1 MRHKQNSNWSFLLM
15 RGPDQS
21 VKQFNVT
28 KRSLI
33 ATPVALIAVVTSC
46 VVGLQLQA
54 ASELKRIEQQQ
65 SLLQQRYDTMLSE
78 HSSDINNKDSYI
90 NTLQTELV
98 SLQQNQAKID
108 AKLIELQELEDQL
121 QQFIQ
126 TYGEEV
132 PISLDRS
139 ITEDEDNLQ
148 GQQQSSYQIATM
160 AYQANAP
167 LQEMSDYIEAMGIS
181 MQQTLRQASKVR
193 EEVDAYPN
201 LWPTSATQITSGF
214 GYRSDPFSGQ
224 SRFHAGIDIAG
235 KKGDTIF
242 SAADGE
248 VIETGYDNQ
257 YGRYII
263 ISHLHDLQT
272 IYMHLETIIASEG
285 DTVVRGEKIGLMGNT
300 GKSTGTHL
308 HFQIVQKNVPV
319 SPLPFLNNQKHI
331 KEESNV

>member
-46 VVGLQLQA
+46 VIGLQLQA
-54 ASELKRIEQQQ
+54 ASELRRIESQQA
-65 SLLQQRYDTMLSE
+65 LLQQQYDSMLSE
-78 HSSDINNKDSYI
+78 HSLEINNKENYI
-90 NTLQTELV
+90 HTLQSELV
-98 SLQQNQAKID
+98 NLQQNQAAID
-108 AKLIELQELEDQL
+108 AKLIDLQKLEVQL

-132 PISLDRS
+132 PLSLNRS
-139 ITEDEDNLQ
+139 IVENEDENDMHILE
-148 GQQQSSYQIATM
+148 QSTYRIATM
-160 AYQANAP
+160 AYQANTP
-167 LQEMSDYIEAMGIS
+167 LQEMSEYIEAMGVS
-181 MQQTLRQASKVR
+181 MQQTLRQASKIR
-193 EEVDAYPN
+193 EAVDAYPN
-201 LWPTSATQITSGF
+201 LWPTISTQLTSGF

-248 VIETGYDNQ
+248 IIESGFDDQ
-257 YGRYII
+257 YGNYIV
-263 ISHLHDLQT
+263 ISHLHDLET
-272 IYMHLETIIASEG
+272 IYMHLDAIEASIG
-285 DTVVRGEKIGLMGNT
+285 DIVVRGEKIGLMGNT

-308 HFQIVQKNVPV
+308 HFQIVQKNVAV

-331 KEESNV
+331 